1 MMIPTMTM
9 IVKVSVWKKEV
20 NVNPYAKVL
29 LNWNVVEKRLRELIS
44 EDKYLSEEDKEKYIE
59 YKEVQAKADRQYE
72 LNRLEHAVPEMETKK
87 VTIDGRKCTLIDE
100 WGTEDEKYLLG
111 NDMEERAFYYAQVN
125 DKVFEYDYKPE
136 RSEVEDD
143 YINAIAEEDIN
154 RMKQRYLHVW
164 KEMVMQRNRG

>member
-1 MMIPTMTM
+1 M
-9 IVKVSVWKKEV
+9 
-20 NVNPYAKVL
+20 L

-44 EDKYLSEEDKEKYIE
+44 EDKYLSEEDKEKYLE

-136 RSEVEDD
+136 RSEVGIKKTVITGRIPYGKGK
-143 YINAIAEEDIN
+143 YI
-154 RMKQRYLHVW
+154 KCSLYQSCHYS
-164 KEMVMQRNRG
+164 